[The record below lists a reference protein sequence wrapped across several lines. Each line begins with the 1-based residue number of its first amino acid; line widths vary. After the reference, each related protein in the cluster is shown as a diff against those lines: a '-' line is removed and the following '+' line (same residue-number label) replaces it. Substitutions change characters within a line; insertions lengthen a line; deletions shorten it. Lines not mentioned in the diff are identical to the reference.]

1 MPRAGAL
8 AIGAVATA
16 GISPALGPAAIM
28 LLAAG
33 CLLAIGL
40 VRSRGQTDRTRLLLA
55 VLAGAALVAA
65 RQAPAALSGPSAAG
79 GDLPDGRGPWTLAVE
94 AVGSSRNGH
103 QTATLASVATDPG
116 AVPAPRPFRV
126 AATLP
131 GYPAVIPGD
140 IVVVAGAIVAP
151 PDSPYGA
158 YLRRIG
164 ADGTLQ
170 ATTMTARP
178 APDDPRR
185 TLEGLRREAGSALA
199 VVLPEP
205 EAGLAAGI
213 LIGLRDL
220 VDRDLA
226 AAFTS
231 AGVSH
236 VVAISGWNIAIVAA
250 AVGAFAG
257 RLGRRRRSVVTFVA
271 IIVYVVFAGA
281 SASVIRA
288 GLMAAVVLLARETGR
303 AGQAAAALGLA
314 VTLLLVAD
322 PGLVRDAGLQLSALA
337 TAGLIAWATPLG
349 GVLDRMGRGHLPG
362 WLTENLAV
370 SLAAQAA
377 TLPLI
382 LASFGRLSIVA
393 PVVNL
398 VVVPLVAPAMAAGL
412 LAMGAGALVLAG
424 APAVVGSVLA
434 APGWVLLRA
443 IVAIVD
449 TAAGLPFASVS
460 LAPPLDLL
468 AAATTAALIV
478 GVSAWAR
485 RRRRCEVPR
494 PIGSSLQARAVA
506 AEPPSP
512 SGGAGRVRRPPAH
525 RVAGRWTRPAVIALS
540 VTILVAGAIVATR
553 PAGVARITVLDV
565 GQGDAILIEGSRG
578 GRLLI
583 DGGPDPARLLVVL
596 DRRLP
601 PWDRRLDAVVL
612 SHPHEDHVAG
622 LATLLDRYR
631 VRQVFE
637 PGTRGPGPGYAAW
650 LDRLARPGAPERHSL
665 TAGDRLSVDEIA
677 MTVLWP
683 IPGKAPLEPPDAG
696 TGINNVSI
704 VLLGSVGARRFLL
717 AGDVEQDIDP
727 SLLKAG
733 LPRLDLLKVAH
744 HGSRTA
750 TTQPFVDAVRPRVAI
765 ASAGTGN
772 PYGHPTKQTI
782 DRLRAAGATVYRTDL
797 DGSVSATFTRDG
809 MVMQTDGGRAADSA
823 PSGRSGAS
831 ATTLAPNGRSASA
844 PPARTTA
851 LSTSASSAASSAAA
865 SAAAAFRCAIP
876 VTALVPE
883 REPVAAAPRPVAESG
898 RSEPPD
904 EGHPT
909 TVGYHRPD
917 DGTWA
922 GGGRL
927 PPALPGSPTL
937 VRAARARRGRGRR
950 IPGGPHGGSG
960 DRRGPSACG
969 GRGAP
974 PRCRQGPP
982 RRRSGASARP
992 RRRLGSVAD
1001 EARAP

>member
-79 GDLPDGRGPWTLAVE
+79 GDLPDGRGPWTFAVE
-94 AVGSSRNGH
+94 AVGSPRNGH

-303 AGQAAAALGLA
+303 AGQAAAALGCA

-349 GVLDRMGRGHLPG
+349 GVLERMGRGHLPG

-370 SLAAQAA
+370 
-377 TLPLI
+377 
-382 LASFGRLSIVA
+382 
-393 PVVNL
+393 
-398 VVVPLVAPAMAAGL
+398 
-412 LAMGAGALVLAG
+412 
-424 APAVVGSVLA
+424 
-434 APGWVLLRA
+434 
-443 IVAIVD
+443 
-449 TAAGLPFASVS
+449 
-460 LAPPLDLL
+460 
-468 AAATTAALIV
+468 
-478 GVSAWAR
+478 
-485 RRRRCEVPR
+485 
-494 PIGSSLQARAVA
+494 
-506 AEPPSP
+506 
-512 SGGAGRVRRPPAH
+512 
-525 RVAGRWTRPAVIALS
+525 
-540 VTILVAGAIVATR
+540 
-553 PAGVARITVLDV
+553 
-565 GQGDAILIEGSRG
+565 
-578 GRLLI
+578 
-583 DGGPDPARLLVVL
+583 
-596 DRRLP
+596 
-601 PWDRRLDAVVL
+601 
-612 SHPHEDHVAG
+612 
-622 LATLLDRYR
+622 
-631 VRQVFE
+631 
-637 PGTRGPGPGYAAW
+637 
-650 LDRLARPGAPERHSL
+650 
-665 TAGDRLSVDEIA
+665 
-677 MTVLWP
+677 
-683 IPGKAPLEPPDAG
+683 
-696 TGINNVSI
+696 
-704 VLLGSVGARRFLL
+704 
-717 AGDVEQDIDP
+717 
-727 SLLKAG
+727 
-733 LPRLDLLKVAH
+733 
-744 HGSRTA
+744 
-750 TTQPFVDAVRPRVAI
+750 
-765 ASAGTGN
+765 
-772 PYGHPTKQTI
+772 
-782 DRLRAAGATVYRTDL
+782 
-797 DGSVSATFTRDG
+797 
-809 MVMQTDGGRAADSA
+809 
-823 PSGRSGAS
+823 
-831 ATTLAPNGRSASA
+831 
-844 PPARTTA
+844 
-851 LSTSASSAASSAAA
+851 
-865 SAAAAFRCAIP
+865 
-876 VTALVPE
+876 
-883 REPVAAAPRPVAESG
+883 
-898 RSEPPD
+898 
-904 EGHPT
+904 
-909 TVGYHRPD
+909 
-917 DGTWA
+917 
-922 GGGRL
+922 
-927 PPALPGSPTL
+927 
-937 VRAARARRGRGRR
+937 
-950 IPGGPHGGSG
+950 
-960 DRRGPSACG
+960 
-969 GRGAP
+969 
-974 PRCRQGPP
+974 
-982 RRRSGASARP
+982 
-992 RRRLGSVAD
+992 
-1001 EARAP
+1001 